1 MKLDIKELNM
11 MKQQEVQIYGNRL
24 ELSGGEKVKKEI
36 TGVMIYY
43 YKVCKRKLWYFY
55 NEIQMEQGNESVEI
69 GKAIDEETY
78 RRDKKHINI
87 DNIINID
94 FIRSKGILHE
104 VKKSN
109 KIEEASILQVKYYLY
124 FLNKRGIENIKGKI
138 DYPLLKQNI
147 DVELTREDV
156 TIIEGILD
164 DIQNIVKS
172 SNPPNLEK
180 KRICKACAYYDLC
193 FI

>member
-1 MKLDIKELNM
+1 MKNYRIKW
-11 MKQQEVQIYGNRL
+11 
-24 ELSGGEKVKKEI
+24 GEKMEKEI

-109 KIEEASILQVKYYLY
+109 KIEEASILQAKYYLY

-147 DVELTREDV
+147 DVELTRKDV
-156 TIIEGILD
+156 TMIEEILD
-164 DIQNIVKS
+164 DIQNIAKA

-180 KRICKACAYYDLC
+180 RRICKSCAYYDLC

>member
-1 MKLDIKELNM
+1 MKKD
-11 MKQQEVQIYGNRL
+11 V
-24 ELSGGEKVKKEI
+24 

-43 YKVCKRKLWYFY
+43 YEVCKRKLWYFC
-55 NEIQMEQGNESVEI
+55 NEIQMEQGNESVAI

-78 RRDKKHINI
+78 QRDEKHINI

-94 FIRSKGILHE
+94 FIRSKGVLHE

-124 FLNKRGIENIKGKI
+124 FLQKRGVYNIRGKI
-138 DYPLLKQNI
+138 DYPLLKQSI
-147 DVELTREDV
+147 DVELSDED
-156 TIIEGILD
+156 IKEIDEIL
-164 DIQNIVKS
+164 INIKNTVKA
-172 SNPPNLEK
+172 SNPPSLDK
-180 KRICKACAYYDLC
+180 KRICQSCAYYDLC

>member
-1 MKLDIKELNM
+1 MKKD
-11 MKQQEVQIYGNRL
+11 V
-24 ELSGGEKVKKEI
+24 

-43 YKVCKRKLWYFY
+43 YEVCKRKLWYFY
-55 NEIQMEQGNESVEI
+55 NEIQMEQGNENVAI
-69 GKAIDEETY
+69 GKIIDEETY
-78 RRDKKHINI
+78 SRDEKHINI

-104 VKKSN
+104 VKKSK

-124 FLNKRGIENIKGKI
+124 FLKKRGVDNIKAKI

-147 DVELTREDV
+147 EV
-156 TIIEGILD
+156 TITED
-164 DIQNIVKS
+164 DILNIENILADIAIIVGS
-172 SNPPNLEK
+172 SIAPVLEK

>member
-1 MKLDIKELNM
+1 M
-11 MKQQEVQIYGNRL
+11 
-24 ELSGGEKVKKEI
+24 KKEV

-55 NEIQMEQGNESVEI
+55 NEIQMEQGNENVAI

-78 RRDKKHINI
+78 SRDEKHINI

-94 FIRSKGILHE
+94 FIRSKGVLHE
-104 VKKSN
+104 VKKSK

-124 FLNKRGIENIKGKI
+124 FLKKKGVDNIKAKI
-138 DYPLLKQNI
+138 DYPLIKQSI
-147 DVELTREDV
+147 EV
-156 TIIEGILD
+156 TFTD
-164 DIQNIVKS
+164 KDIVKIEDILLDIAKIVE
-172 SNPPNLEK
+172 SNIPPMLEK
-180 KRICKACAYYDLC
+180 KRICKSCAYYDLC

>member
-1 MKLDIKELNM
+1 ME
-11 MKQQEVQIYGNRL
+11 
-24 ELSGGEKVKKEI
+24 KEI

-43 YKVCKRKLWYFY
+43 YEVCKRKLWYFY
-55 NEIQMEQGNESVEI
+55 NEIQMEQGNENVEI

-94 FIRSKGILHE
+94 FIRSKRILHE

-138 DYPLLKQNI
+138 DYPLLKQSI
-147 DVELTREDV
+147 DVELVNEDIV
-156 TIIEGILD
+156 MIEEILD
-164 DIQNIVKS
+164 DIQNIVKA
-172 SNPPNLEK
+172 SNPPSLEK
-180 KRICKACAYYDLC
+180 KRICKSCAYYDLC

>member
-1 MKLDIKELNM
+1 M
-11 MKQQEVQIYGNRL
+11 Q
-24 ELSGGEKVKKEI
+24 KEI

-43 YKVCKRKLWYFY
+43 YEVCKRKLWYFY
-55 NEIQMEQGNESVEI
+55 NEIQMEQGNENVEI

-94 FIRSKGILHE
+94 FIRSRGILHE

-124 FLNKRGIENIKGKI
+124 FLKKKGVEDIKGKI
-138 DYPLLKQNI
+138 DYPLLKQSI
-147 DVELTREDV
+147 DIDLTDEDIV
-156 TIIEGILD
+156 MIEEILED
-164 DIQNIVKS
+164 TQKIVSLK
-172 SNPPNLEK
+172 NPPSLEK
-180 KRICKACAYYDLC
+180 KRICKSCAYYDLC